1 MSLANDERRNESTE
15 DCRPLGCGGCSLIV
29 LACLALDAA
38 TIFAGYQIVM
48 LVRGI
53 IVG

>member
-1 MSLANDERRNESTE
+1 MSIVNDEHRDEPTE
-15 DCRPLGCGGCSLIV
+15 ERRPLGCGGCSLIV
-29 LACLALDAA
+29 LACLAIDAA

-48 LVRGI
+48 LVRSV